1 MLEALVLAL
10 YFVSI
15 FVLSI
20 FGAHGFVLVYYYF
33 KNKKEEIEGRKNKL
47 KPKTLEELFGDEK
60 NYPNVTIQLPIYNE
74 LYVAPRLLDAISKI
88 DYPKEKLQIQVLD
101 DSTDETVQVVSLK
114 VMELKGKGFD
124 IEHIRRGTREG
135 FKAGALKYG
144 LKFAKGDFIAIF
156 DADFVPHPDFL
167 KKTLPYFYLDGNIGM
182 VQTRWEHINEN
193 YSLLT
198 QAQALALNG
207 HFIMEQYVRN
217 ESGFFITFN
226 GTGGIWRKACI
237 EDAGNWEGDTLAED
251 MDLSYRA
258 QLKKWKFV
266 FLKDVVSPAELP
278 TDINALKSQQFRWTK
293 GAIEVGLK
301 HLKKIWSENLPLKI
315 KLESTFHLTNNFVFP
330 FILLTALLNPI
341 VVMIKETGDYDWYYF
356 VMGIFVLPFF
366 GPFLVYTLA
375 QREIYSNWKDKIILF
390 PLFLAGS
397 MGLAVNNTRAVI
409 LALLGKKTEF
419 VRTPKYGVEDRQE
432 QWEIKKYVASRVE
445 WVTFVELG
453 LAVYMFVG
461 MMISAYYLELAAI
474 PFQAMFFAGF
484 SFIGVLSIKHSK
496 MWKEYAWKL
505 ALVWNI
511 IKGKGAYD
519 FETRKFKSFNRWMKN
534 D

>member
-1 MLEALVLAL
+1 MEALVLAI
-10 YFVSI
+10 YFISI

-20 FGAHGFVLVYYYF
+20 FGSHGFVLVYYYF
-33 KNKKEEIEGRKNKL
+33 KNKKDEIEGRKKKL
-47 KPKTLEELFGDEK
+47 KPKTLEELFGSEE

-74 LYVAPRLLDAISKI
+74 LYVAPRLLDAVSRI
-88 DYPKEKLQIQVLD
+88 DYPKEKMQIQVLD
-101 DSTDETVQVVSLK
+101 DSTDETVQVVALK
-114 VMELKGKGFD
+114 VMELKAKGFD

-144 LKFAKGDFIAIF
+144 MKFAKGDFIAIF
-156 DADFVPHPDFL
+156 DADFVPKPDFL

-182 VQTRWEHINEN
+182 VQTRWEHLNEN

-207 HFIMEQYVRN
+207 HFIMEQYVKN

-226 GTGGIWRKACI
+226 GTGGIWRRSCI
-237 EDAGNWEGDTLAED
+237 EDAGNWQGDTLAED

-278 TDINALKSQQFRWTK
+278 SEINALKSQQFRWTK

-301 HLKKIWSENLPLKI
+301 YLGEIWRENLPLKV
-315 KLESTFHLTNNFVFP
+315 KLEATFHLTNNLVFP
-330 FILLTALLNPI
+330 FILLTALLNPL
-341 VVMIKETGDYDWYYF
+341 VVMIKERGDYDWYYF
-356 VMGIFVLPFF
+356 VMGVFVLPFF

-409 LALLGKKTEF
+409 LALLREKTEF
-419 VRTPKYGVEDRQE
+419 VRTPKYGLIGTEE
-432 QWEIKKYVASRVE
+432 KWETKRYVASRVE
-445 WVTFVELG
+445 WVTYVEIL
-453 LAVYMFVG
+453 LAIYMLIG
-461 MMISAYYLELAAI
+461 MMISVYYLELAAL
-474 PFQAMFFAGF
+474 PFQMMFFAGF
-484 SFIGVLSIKHSK
+484 SFIGVLSVRHSRI
-496 MWKEYAWKL
+496 WNEYVGKVKL
-505 ALVWNI
+505 ALNI
-511 IKGKGAYD
+511 IKNKFAYR
-519 FETRKFKSFNRWMKN
+519 TLNLK
-534 D
+534 

>member
-1 MLEALVLAL
+1 MEALVLAI
-10 YFVSI
+10 YFISI

-20 FGAHGFVLVYYYF
+20 FGSHGFVLVYYYF
-33 KNKKEEIEGRKNKL
+33 KNKKDEIEGRKKKL
-47 KPKTLEELFGDEK
+47 KPKTLEELFGSEE

-74 LYVAPRLLDAISKI
+74 LYVAPRLLDAVSKI
-88 DYPKEKLQIQVLD
+88 DYPKEKMQIQVLD
-101 DSTDETVQVVSLK
+101 DSTDETVQVVALK
-114 VMELKGKGFD
+114 VMELKAKGFD
-124 IEHIRRGTREG
+124 IEHMRRGTREG

-144 LKFAKGDFIAIF
+144 MKFAKGDFIAIF
-156 DADFVPHPDFL
+156 DADFVPKPDFL

-182 VQTRWEHINEN
+182 VQTRWEHLNED

-207 HFIMEQYVRN
+207 HFIMEQYVKN

-226 GTGGIWRKACI
+226 GTGGIWRKSCI

-258 QLKKWKFV
+258 QLKKWKFI

-278 TDINALKSQQFRWTK
+278 SEINALKSQQFRWTK

-301 HLKKIWSENLPLKI
+301 YLREIWRENLPLKV
-315 KLESTFHLTNNFVFP
+315 KLEATFHLTNNFVFP

-341 VVMIKETGDYDWYYF
+341 VVMIKERGDYDWYYF
-356 VMGIFVLPFF
+356 VMGIFILPFF

-375 QREIYSNWKDKIILF
+375 QKEIYANWKDKIILF

-409 LALLGKKTEF
+409 LALLKEKTEF
-419 VRTPKYGVEDRQE
+419 IRTPKYGLMGAKEK
-432 QWEIKKYVASRVE
+432 WETKRYVASRVE
-445 WVTFVELG
+445 WVTYVEIL
-453 LAVYMFVG
+453 LAIYMFIG
-461 MMISAYYLELAAI
+461 MMISVYYLELAAL
-474 PFQAMFFAGF
+474 PFQMMFFAGF
-484 SFIGVLSIKHSK
+484 SFIGILSVKHSRI
-496 MWKEYAWKL
+496 WNEYVRKVKL
-505 ALVWNI
+505 ALNI
-511 IKGKGAYD
+511 IKERFAYR
-519 FETRKFKSFNRWMKN
+519 TLNLK
-534 D
+534 